1 MTPRRLQGNLQTVT
15 RPIVSAARSAAL
27 APVCAAI
34 AIVGC
39 GDAIDAR
46 PDVETAEADA
56 LRLGRVHVVLEP
68 SETGRVEEDEE
79 LEVTARFAFVR
90 GLDEDFARTRIEMPF
105 LAHEVLPRNQC
116 TAEDLSRTAEPE
128 ADPAIDREL
137 MLVDAGDLRIHTG
150 DATLQVPLELVPDL
164 LPYMSGVQYVYRE
177 PMAAADT
184 DGVSSLVVEA
194 DGSPSEELPAFSVES
209 QLPLAPTLTFLEE
222 DLDDLA
228 RNALVLRWTEVDDP
242 ELPLTLEF
250 TPTLR
255 GEVIGDAITCV
266 FDDVGQT
273 RVDMQVLYTLG
284 LPHRADTLQVTAS
297 RAIAGSFD
305 AGAFADSEL
314 VVERRSTTTVPLP

>member
-1 MTPRRLQGNLQTVT
+1 LQAVT
-15 RPIVSAARSAAL
+15 RPIVSAARLSAL
-27 APVCAAI
+27 APFCAAI
-34 AIVGC
+34 VLVGC
-39 GDAIDAR
+39 GDDIDAR

-68 SETGRVEEDEE
+68 ADAAAVEEDEE

-90 GLDEDFARTRIEMPF
+90 GLDEDFARARIDMPF

-116 TAEDLSRTAEPE
+116 TAEDLTRSAEPE
-128 ADPAIDREL
+128 VDPPLDREL
-137 MLVDAGDLRIHTG
+137 MLVDAGNLRIHTG

-177 PMAAADT
+177 PMAASDT

-209 QLPLAPTLTFLEE
+209 TLPLPPTLTFLEE

-228 RNALVLRWTEVDDP
+228 RDALVLRWNEASDP

-250 TPTLR
+250 TPTLG
-255 GEVIGDAITCV
+255 GEVIGDTITCV

-284 LPHRADTLQVTAS
+284 LPHRADSLQVTAS
-297 RAIAGSFD
+297 RAVAGSFD
-305 AGAFADSEL
+305 AGEFADSEL
-314 VVERRSTTTVPLP
+314 IVERRSTTTVPLP